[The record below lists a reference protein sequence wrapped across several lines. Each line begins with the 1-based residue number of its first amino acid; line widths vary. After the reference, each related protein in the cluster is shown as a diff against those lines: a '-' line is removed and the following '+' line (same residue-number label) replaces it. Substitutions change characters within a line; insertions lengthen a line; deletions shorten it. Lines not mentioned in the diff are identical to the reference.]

1 MKKTPNAQRRT
12 PIIGWRVNE
21 EESPYVAK
29 AETLNAQHPTSNGQ
43 GQRGPP
49 FDLEDRFARIHRSIG
64 ETRRG
69 ATDFP
74 NWKPRCRS
82 VVAMRYVAI
91 CESWRASSGRISQ
104 RLHSQAGHLL
114 QRVEGS
120 HAFILSR
127 DVSCSRYNKL

>member
-1 MKKTPNAQRRT
+1 MGGRENEGEGPDGRKEERRNAKHPTPN
-12 PIIGWRVNE
+12 G
-21 EESPYVAK
+21 K
-29 AETLNAQHPTSNGQ
+29 

-120 HAFILSR
+120 QAFILSR
-127 DVSCSRYNKL
+127 DVSCSR